1 LDPTPV
7 TEGRLISVSR
17 RGAGSGGRDMTLH
30 RRCGAGARRSK
41 PRLFW
46 RAVRTPGAVTAGR
59 RTVLP
64 SQECRR
70 VPGPRNGGSHAAG
83 FALTWQ
89 VRPPGRVRSKPKTPR
104 AGRPGFGGL
113 AARFAFSLEPGRK
126 ASTQDF
132 DKPRCREASR
142 PAGPIGPLA
151 SRAPSVGGWRQESK
165 EDGPARGLDKEY
177 GRWCL
182 GLRDCLASS
191 LEGRQQARTGNT
203 CDCLATV
210 LEHLSHTLQ

>member
-1 LDPTPV
+1 
-7 TEGRLISVSR
+7 
-17 RGAGSGGRDMTLH
+17 MNLH
-30 RRCGAGARRSK
+30 RRCGARTRRSK

-64 SQECRR
+64 SQERRR

-89 VRPPGRVRSKPKTPR
+89 VRPPGRARSKPQTPR
-104 AGRPGFGGL
+104 AGRLGFGGL
-113 AARFAFSLEPGRK
+113 AARFAFSLEPERK
-126 ASTQDF
+126 ARHKDF

-151 SRAPSVGGWRQESK
+151 SRAPSVWGLAAREQRRRACPGPRQRIR
-165 EDGPARGLDKEY
+165 AMA
-177 GRWCL
+177 L
-182 GLRDCLASS
+182 GL
-191 LEGRQQARTGNT
+191 AR
-203 CDCLATV
+203 
-210 LEHLSHTLQ
+210 LSCEFC

>member
-1 LDPTPV
+1 MTTKNVLTIFLRYVFLGLSRPV
-7 TEGRLISVSR
+7 TEGCLISVSR

-89 VRPPGRVRSKPKTPR
+89 VRPPGRVRSKPQTPR
-104 AGRPGFGGL
+104 AGRLGFGGL

-151 SRAPSVGGWRQESK
+151 SRAPSVGGGQRRQACP
-165 EDGPARGLDKEY
+165 GPRQRIRAVA
-177 GRWCL
+177 L
-182 GLRDCLASS
+182 GLA
-191 LEGRQQARTGNT
+191 G
-203 CDCLATV
+203 
-210 LEHLSHTLQ
+210 LSCEFS